1 MRLSDYINLNCTS
14 LKSKPAANLTFYING
29 RNAATMRKVE
39 LTPALIVNAGNDPQ
53 RESSI
58 LSMNF
63 KVRKHHMRDGRISVR
78 CEASILNIYRRSREE
93 EIFVKTNSHNS
104 HAEKNTSTNHQF
116 QSAAVALKM
125 ELATIMMALT
135 LA

>member
-1 MRLSDYINLNCTS
+1 MYFPI
-14 LKSKPAANLTFYING
+14 
-29 RNAATMRKVE
+29 
-39 LTPALIVNAGNDPQ
+39 IVNAGNDPQ

-135 LA
+135 LAWIGHKIKHLS